1 VLAIKK
7 SPSLRQSAFTAG
19 GDTVRLTLSRRT
31 FFQNINQSI
40 GTKMQSTFD
49 ERNWLAWLVKVRIL
63 ILTFLLVIQLAV
75 AELTPTV
82 LPLRLFVSTIVL
94 WFSLSLFYVVLL
106 SFWQEHRLQATLQIL
121 TDLVL
126 VSLVVHETG
135 GWDSSLNFLYP
146 LVIIVASIL
155 LPRVWAYLVAALA
168 FILYG
173 TVLDLNFYG
182 VVRSY
187 CTTHPGLKALQ
198 AIIFVNLFAYLAV
211 SYLAGLLAAKLRQA
225 RVQLKDASGA
235 LESLQVLHE
244 NIIQSISSGLITTGL
259 DGRITLVNSAAQ
271 KLLDRTPDRLLGTPV
286 AKLFLDPL
294 PNADSQQTHGEVRFE
309 VSSDKANP
317 FRKTFRVRVAQLNVP
332 ERGALGYVYA
342 FDDLT
347 EIRRL
352 EREVRMQDR
361 LAAVG
366 RLAAAIAHE
375 IRNPLTSIA
384 GSVSMLSGIPEMN
397 QEHRQLLDIV
407 TRESQR
413 LNGII
418 TDFLAYSRGKQY
430 HFDKVDLV
438 PLLEDTLTLVRHRMT
453 AENTGITVESNLAV
467 REALAIAD
475 GDRLKQVFWN
485 FSENAVR
492 AMRDGGTLKVAIER
506 IGDDWQISFADTGS
520 GMTPQQ
526 TEKIFEPFQ
535 SSFEGGTG
543 LGLAVVY
550 QIVQAHEGKVWARSR
565 PGQGTT
571 FVLKLRRLDADRH
584 AAQPATELNS
594 GASESRVR
602 PLAALAASAAEGRPR
617 G

>member
-1 VLAIKK
+1 
-7 SPSLRQSAFTAG
+7 
-19 GDTVRLTLSRRT
+19 
-31 FFQNINQSI
+31 
-40 GTKMQSTFD
+40 MQSTFD

-75 AELTPTV
+75 AELTPTR
-82 LPLRLFVSTIVL
+82 LPLRLFLSTMLL
-94 WFSLSLFYVVLL
+94 WYCFSLFYVALL
-106 SFWQEHRLQATLQIL
+106 SFWHEHRLQASLQVL
-121 TDLVL
+121 TDLVM

-146 LVIIVASIL
+146 LVIIVAGIL
-155 LPRVWAYLVAALA
+155 LPRVWAHLMAALA

-173 TVLDLNFYG
+173 TVLELNYYG
-182 VVRSY
+182 IVRSY
-187 CTTHPGLKALQ
+187 CTTNPELKALQ

-211 SYLAGLLAAKLRQA
+211 AFLAGQLVSKLRQA

-235 LESLQVLHE
+235 LEDLQILHE

-259 DGRITLVNSAAQ
+259 DGRITLANYAAQ
-271 KLLDRTPDRLLGTPV
+271 KLLERSPDQLLGKPV
-286 AKLFLDPL
+286 TQLFLDAL
-294 PNADSQQTHGEVRFE
+294 PNGESQTHAEVRF
-309 VSSDKANP
+309 DTKGT
-317 FRKTFRVRVAQLNVP
+317 FRKTVRVRVAALNVP

-342 FDDLT
+342 LDDLT

-384 GSVSMLSGIPEMN
+384 GSVSMLSGIPGMN
-397 QEHRQLLDIV
+397 EEHRHLLEIV

-418 TDFLAYSRGKQY
+418 TDFLAYSRGKKY
-430 HFDKVDLV
+430 SFEKADLV
-438 PLLEDTLTLVRHRMT
+438 LLLEDTLTLMRHRMT
-453 AENTGITVESNLAV
+453 AENTGILIESRFAV
-467 REALAIAD
+467 PEAWVIAD
-475 GDRLKQVFWN
+475 GDRIKQVFWN
-485 FSENAVR
+485 IAENAVR
-492 AMRDGGTLKVAIER
+492 AMRDGGTLRVGIER
-506 IGDDWQISFADTGS
+506 LKDDWQVSFADTGT

-535 SSFEGGTG
+535 SNFEGGTG

-550 QIVQAHEGKVWARSR
+550 QIVQAHEGQVWARSR

-571 FVLKLRRLDADRH
+571 FVLRLRRLDAERSGNVRSEE
-584 AAQPATELNS
+584 AFAVTRPA
-594 GASESRVR
+594 V
-602 PLAALAASAAEGRPR
+602 PPVQLAAAAGEGRLR